1 MEEFMRGRISK
12 PFRLWALWFLTLSVA
27 TFLEISPTGAQPA
40 PKKLITGIS
49 TLTGSSAIL
58 AVAQKT
64 GIFERHELQGQIVYF
79 SNGTIAASALLS
91 GDVKISLM
99 SANATLAAAI
109 AGAEVVQIGGLTNK
123 LDYGLMVLPAVK
135 SVQELK
141 GQSLGIAGFGG
152 ASDFAANY
160 IIRKESMIPGKDI
173 ILMAV
178 GGQQERLTALASGK
192 LKAVLLQPPF
202 TKRAEKLG
210 YRRLVDFASLDLEF
224 QTLGY
229 ATTRSFLR
237 TDREACLNFLKAVTE
252 ATYFF
257 KSHKNE
263 SKTILAAFLKT
274 DDQDALDET
283 YNLNARYLIP
293 ELPYSSVKGLQNTLE
308 LMAYRNPKAKNQ
320 DPREVIDDSLV
331 KSMEESGFIA
341 HLRKTYAL
349 PTQ

>member
-1 MEEFMRGRISK
+1 MRGRISK

>member
-1 MEEFMRGRISK
+1 MGGGVFRGSR
-12 PFRLWALWFLTLSVA
+12 RLGLCILALSVA
-27 TFLEISPTGAQPA
+27 PFLNLSFIHAQSS
-40 PKKLITGIS
+40 PKKIFLGIS
-49 TLTGSSAIL
+49 TLTGSSAML
-58 AVAQKT
+58 AVAQKA
-64 GIFERHELQGQIVYF
+64 GLFERHGLQGQIVYF

-123 LDYGLMVLPAVK
+123 LDYGLMVLPSVK
-135 SVQELK
+135 SIQELK

-160 IIRKESMIPGKDI
+160 IIRKEGMIPGRDI

-229 ATTRSFLR
+229 ATTRSYLR
-237 TDREACLNFLKAVTE
+237 ADREACLNFLKAATE
-252 ATYFF
+252 ATYYF

-263 SKTILAAFLKT
+263 SIKILAAFLKT
-274 DDQDALDET
+274 DDSDALEET

-293 ELPYSSVKGLQNTLE
+293 ELPYSSVKGLHNTLE
-308 LMAYRNPKAKNQ
+308 LMAYRNPKARTQ

-341 HLRKTYAL
+341 YLRKTYGV

>member
-1 MEEFMRGRISK
+1 MSGGVTKTSRRS
-12 PFRLWALWFLTLSVA
+12 ALCVLILTLA
-27 TFLEISPTGAQPA
+27 PFLSGSRIGAQPS
-40 PKKLITGIS
+40 PKKTVTGIS

-58 AVAQKT
+58 AVAQKA
-64 GIFERHELQGQIVYF
+64 GLFEKHGLQGQIVYF

-123 LDYGLMVLPAVK
+123 LDYGLMVLPSVK
-135 SVQELK
+135 SVQEIK

-160 IIRKESMIPGKDI
+160 IIRKEGMMPGKDI

-178 GGQQERLTALASGK
+178 GGQQERLTALATGK

-210 YRRLVDFASLDLEF
+210 YRRLVDFSSLDLEF

-229 ATTRSFLR
+229 ATTRSYLR
-237 TDREACLNFLKAVTE
+237 ADRETCLNFLKAVTE

-263 SKTILAAFLKT
+263 SKKILAAFLKT
-274 DDQDALDET
+274 DDRDALEET

-341 HLRKTYAL
+341 YLRETYPVPA
-349 PTQ
+349 Q